1 MPFVVEL
8 CPESVIA
15 GVPWE
20 YQVVLGGGVPL
31 SVSEG
36 VSRVVKLH
44 VGIVY
49 WGGGVV
55 PRVSDRWCALGVPGG
70 VGWRCAPLCER
81 WCALCGGIVPLSVGI
96 VPCVLSQ

>member
-1 MPFVVEL
+1 MPLSIGIVPCVVVL

-15 GVPWE
+15 GVPWK

-36 VSRVVKLH
+36 VPRVVKLR

-49 WGGGVV
+49 WGVV
-55 PRVSDRWCALGVPGG
+55 LCPESVIAGVPWGYQVVLDGG
-70 VGWRCAPLCER
+70 
-81 WCALCGGIVPLSVGI
+81 VPLSVNDG
-96 VPCVLSQ
+96 VPCVVELCPVS